1 MVSLL
6 HLSSMSN
13 ALVIIPTYNEIE
25 NISKML
31 DTVMN
36 LNEGFDVLIVDDGS
50 PDGTA
55 QVVREKMD
63 AFGGRIHLESRTGK
77 LGLGTAYIHGF
88 KWALARG
95 YEYIFEMDCD
105 FSHDPNDLA
114 RLKKA
119 CEDGADLSIGSRY
132 VKGVNVVNWPMS
144 RVLLSY
150 FASVYVRFIT
160 GMPEELVNEVCMF
173 LGAHRKALSMV
184 YPPGGFIGWHNNA
197 NAGGYNIIFTWS
209 EKGDGQWEHIDPI
222 TKEHVVIPDVE
233 GWQCKY
239 GYYGTYDEYDK
250 ILYHAARTNCLRST
264 IAFVFNSDET
274 GKRMAEHVVEEI
286 QTA

>member
-1 MVSLL
+1 MNFHEKPMNTAVIRNAEFIELL
-6 HLSSMSN
+6 DEYADFVKSIDLN
-13 ALVIIPTYNEIE
+13 RVA
-25 NISKML
+25 
-31 DTVMN
+31 N
-36 LNEGFDVLIVDDGS
+36 LHPDEDADWYCSQEYCNQIMHRGREHFGF
-50 PDGTA
+50 PEA
-55 QVVREKMD
+55 
-63 AFGGRIHLESRTGK
+63 
-77 LGLGTAYIHGF
+77 
-88 KWALARG
+88 ARG
-95 YEYIFEMDCD
+95 FEVRADQ
-105 FSHDPNDLA
+105 FRYKDL
-114 RLKKA
+114 
-119 CEDGADLSIGSRY
+119 DGQVELGKIG
-132 VKGVNVVNWPMS
+132 
-144 RVLLSY
+144 
-150 FASVYVRFIT
+150 
-160 GMPEELVNEVCMF
+160 EELVNEVCMF

-239 GYYGTYDEYDK
+239 GYYGTYDEHDK
-250 ILYHAARTNCLRST
+250 IVYHSARTNCLRST